1 MKAIS
6 LFLTVL
12 LVFSTSLQAGP
23 IPVQKAVHLVSIEEL
38 KGQISERTAARAD
51 NIREVQTLLRHP
63 AVQDR
68 LGHLFDLEQIAVAVP
83 TLDDETLARLARE
96 SEQMNEQFQAGMLLG
111 LSFMSW
117 VVITGLIVFV
127 VVVLVH
133 TYDRG
138 EP

>member
-12 LVFSTSLQAGP
+12 LVLSTSLQAGP
-23 IPVQKAVHLVSIEEL
+23 IPAQKAVHLVSIEEL
-38 KGQISERTAARAD
+38 KGRISGRTAERAE
-51 NIREVQTLLRHP
+51 NIREVQTLLRHQ

-68 LGHLFDLEQIAVAVP
+68 LGHLYDLEQIAVAVP

-96 SEQMNEQFQAGMLLG
+96 SKQMNEQFQAGLLG

-117 VVITGLIVFV
+117 VVITGLIVFT
-127 VVVLVH
+127 VLVLIH

>member
-1 MKAIS
+1 MKATS

-23 IPVQKAVHLVSIEEL
+23 IPAQEAIHAISIEEL
-38 KGQISERTAARAD
+38 KGQISERTAERAA
-51 NIREVQTLLRHP
+51 NIREVQTLLRHQ

-68 LGHLFDLEQIAVAVP
+68 LGHLYDLERIAVAIP

-96 SEQMNEQFQAGMLLG
+96 SEQMNEQFQAGLLG

-117 VVITGLIVFV
+117 VVITGLVVFI

>member
-23 IPVQKAVHLVSIEEL
+23 IPAQKAVHLVSIEEL
-38 KGQISERTAARAD
+38 KGQISERSAARAD

>member
-23 IPVQKAVHLVSIEEL
+23 IPAQKAIHSVSIEEL
-38 KGQISERTAARAD
+38 KSQISERTAVRAE
-51 NIREVQTLLRHP
+51 NIREVQTLLRHQ

-68 LGHLFDLEQIAVAVP
+68 LGHLYNLELLAVAVP
-83 TLDDETLARLARE
+83 RLDDETLARLARE
-96 SEQMNEQFQAGMLLG
+96 SEQMNEQFQAGLLG

-117 VVITGLIVFV
+117 VVITGLIVFIV
-127 VVVLVH
+127 LVLVH

>member
-23 IPVQKAVHLVSIEEL
+23 IPAQKAIHSVSIEEL
-38 KGQISERTAARAD
+38 KGQISERTAERAE
-51 NIREVQTLLRHP
+51 NIREVQTLLRQP

-68 LGHLFDLEQIAVAVP
+68 LGHLYDLEQIAVAVP
-83 TLDDETLARLARE
+83 TLDDATLARLARE
-96 SEQMNEQFQAGMLLG
+96 SAEMNEQFQAGLLG

-117 VVITGLIVFV
+117 VVITGLVVFT
-127 VVVLVH
+127 VLVLIH

>member
-1 MKAIS
+1 MKATS

-23 IPVQKAVHLVSIEEL
+23 IPARKAIHSISIEEL
-38 KGQISERTAARAD
+38 KGQISERTVERTA
-51 NIREVQTLLRHP
+51 NIREVQTLLRHE
-63 AVQDR
+63 AVQER
-68 LGHLFDLEQIAVAVP
+68 LGHLYDLERIAVAIP

-96 SEQMNEQFQAGMLLG
+96 SEQMNEQFQAGLLG

-117 VVITGLIVFV
+117 VVITGLIVFIV
-127 VVVLVH
+127 LVLVH

>member
-1 MKAIS
+1 MKATS

-23 IPVQKAVHLVSIEEL
+23 IPAQTAIHSISIEER
-38 KGQISERTAARAD
+38 KGQISERTVERAA
-51 NIREVQTLLRHP
+51 NIREVQTLLRHQ

-68 LGHLFDLEQIAVAVP
+68 LGHLYDLERVAVAIP

-96 SEQMNEQFQAGMLLG
+96 SEQMNEQFQAGLLG

-117 VVITGLIVFV
+117 VVITGLVVFI

>member
-23 IPVQKAVHLVSIEEL
+23 IPAQKAIHLVSIEEL
-38 KGQISERTAARAD
+38 KGQISERTAERTE
-51 NIREVQTLLRHP
+51 NIREVQTLLRQP

-68 LGHLFDLEQIAVAVP
+68 LGHLYDLEQIAVAVP
-83 TLDDETLARLARE
+83 TLDDATLARLARE
-96 SEQMNEQFQAGMLLG
+96 SAQMNEQFQAGLLG

-117 VVITGLIVFV
+117 VVITGLIVFT
-127 VVVLVH
+127 VLVLIH

>member
-1 MKAIS
+1 MKATS

-23 IPVQKAVHLVSIEEL
+23 IPAQKAIHSISIEEL
-38 KGQISERTAARAD
+38 KGQISERTAERAA
-51 NIREVQTLLRHP
+51 NIREVQTLLRHQ

-68 LGHLFDLEQIAVAVP
+68 LGHLYDLERIAVAIP

-96 SEQMNEQFQAGMLLG
+96 SEQMNEQFQAGLLG

-117 VVITGLIVFV
+117 VVITGLVVFIVL
-127 VVVLVH
+127 VLVH

>member
-23 IPVQKAVHLVSIEEL
+23 IPAQKAIHLVSIEEL
-38 KGQISERTAARAD
+38 KGQISEQAAVRAE

-68 LGHLFDLEQIAVAVP
+68 LGHLYDLDQIAVAVP

-96 SEQMNEQFQAGMLLG
+96 SEQMNEQFQAGLLG

-117 VVITGLIVFV
+117 VVITGLIVFIV
-127 VVVLVH
+127 LVLVH

>member
-1 MKAIS
+1 MKATS

-23 IPVQKAVHLVSIEEL
+23 IPAQKAIHSISIEEL
-38 KGQISERTAARAD
+38 KGQISERTAERAA
-51 NIREVQTLLRHP
+51 NIREVQTLLCHQ

-68 LGHLFDLEQIAVAVP
+68 LGHLYDLERIAVAIP

-96 SEQMNEQFQAGMLLG
+96 SEQMTEQFQAGLLG

-117 VVITGLIVFV
+117 VVITGLVVFIVL
-127 VVVLVH
+127 VLVH

>member
-23 IPVQKAVHLVSIEEL
+23 IPAQKAIHLVSIEEL
-38 KGQISERTAARAD
+38 KGQISERTAERAE
-51 NIREVQTLLRHP
+51 NIREVQTLLRHQ

-68 LGHLFDLEQIAVAVP
+68 LGHLYDLEQIAVALP
-83 TLDDETLARLARE
+83 TLDDQTLARLARE
-96 SEQMNEQFQAGMLLG
+96 SKQMNEQFQAGLLG

-117 VVITGLIVFV
+117 VVITGLIVFT
-127 VVVLVH
+127 VLVLIH

>member
-1 MKAIS
+1 MKATS

-23 IPVQKAVHLVSIEEL
+23 IPAQKAIHSISIEEL
-38 KGQISERTAARAD
+38 KGQISERTAERAA
-51 NIREVQTLLRHP
+51 NIREVQTLLRHQ

-68 LGHLFDLEQIAVAVP
+68 LGHLYDLERIAVAVP

-96 SEQMNEQFQAGMLLG
+96 SEQMNEQFQAGLLG

-117 VVITGLIVFV
+117 VVITGLVVFI
-127 VVVLVH
+127 VLVLIH

>member
-23 IPVQKAVHLVSIEEL
+23 IPAQKAIHSVSIEDL
-38 KGQISERTAARAD
+38 KGQISERTAERAE
-51 NIREVQTLLRHP
+51 NIREVQTLLRQP

-68 LGHLFDLEQIAVAVP
+68 LGHLYDLEQIAVAVP
-83 TLDDETLARLARE
+83 TLDDQTLARLARE
-96 SEQMNEQFQAGMLLG
+96 SAQMNEQFQAGLLG

-117 VVITGLIVFV
+117 VVITGLIVFT
-127 VVVLVH
+127 VLVLIH

>member
-23 IPVQKAVHLVSIEEL
+23 IPAQKAIHSVSIEDL
-38 KGQISERTAARAD
+38 GGQISERTAERAE
-51 NIREVQTLLRHP
+51 NIREVQTLLRQP

-68 LGHLFDLEQIAVAVP
+68 LGHLYDLEQIAVAVP
-83 TLDDETLARLARE
+83 TLDDQTLARLARE
-96 SEQMNEQFQAGMLLG
+96 SAQMNEQFQAGLLG

-117 VVITGLIVFV
+117 VVITGLIVFT
-127 VVVLVH
+127 VLVLIH

>member
-1 MKAIS
+1 MKATS
-6 LFLTVL
+6 LFLAVL

-23 IPVQKAVHLVSIEEL
+23 IPAQTAIHSISIEEL
-38 KGQISERTAARAD
+38 KGQISERTTERAA
-51 NIREVQTLLRHP
+51 NIREVQTLLRHQ

-68 LGHLFDLEQIAVAVP
+68 LGHLYDLERIAVAVP
-83 TLDDETLARLARE
+83 TLDDETMARLARE
-96 SEQMNEQFQAGMLLG
+96 SEQMNEQFQAGLLG

-117 VVITGLIVFV
+117 VVITGLVVFIVL
-127 VVVLVH
+127 VLVH

>member
-1 MKAIS
+1 MKATS

-23 IPVQKAVHLVSIEEL
+23 IPAQKAIHSISIEEL
-38 KGQISERTAARAD
+38 KGQISERTAERAA
-51 NIREVQTLLRHP
+51 NIREVQTLLRHQ

-68 LGHLFDLEQIAVAVP
+68 LGHLYDLERIAVAVP

-96 SEQMNEQFQAGMLLG
+96 SEQMNEQFQAGLLG

-117 VVITGLIVFV
+117 VVITGLVVFT
-127 VVVLVH
+127 VLVLIH

>member
-1 MKAIS
+1 MKATS

-23 IPVQKAVHLVSIEEL
+23 IPAQEAIHSVSIEEL
-38 KGQISERTAARAD
+38 KGQISERTAARAA
-51 NIREVQTLLRHP
+51 NIREVQTLLRHQ

-68 LGHLFDLEQIAVAVP
+68 LGHLYDLERVAVAVP
-83 TLDDETLARLARE
+83 TLDDETLDRLARE
-96 SEQMNEQFQAGMLLG
+96 SEQMNEQFQAGLLG

-117 VVITGLIVFV
+117 VVITGLIVFTV
-127 VVVLVH
+127 LVLVH

>member
-1 MKAIS
+1 MKATS

-23 IPVQKAVHLVSIEEL
+23 IPAQKAIHSISIEEL
-38 KGQISERTAARAD
+38 KGQISGRTAERAA
-51 NIREVQTLLRHP
+51 NIREVQTLLRHQ

-68 LGHLFDLEQIAVAVP
+68 LGHLYDLERIAVAVP

-96 SEQMNEQFQAGMLLG
+96 SEQMNEQFQAGLLG

-117 VVITGLIVFV
+117 VVITGLVVFI
-127 VVVLVH
+127 VLVLIH

>member
-1 MKAIS
+1 MKATS
-6 LFLTVL
+6 LFLAVL

-23 IPVQKAVHLVSIEEL
+23 IPAQTAIHSISIEEL
-38 KGQISERTAARAD
+38 KGQISERTTERAA
-51 NIREVQTLLRHP
+51 NIREVQTLLRHQ

-68 LGHLFDLEQIAVAVP
+68 LGHLYDLERIAVAIP

-96 SEQMNEQFQAGMLLG
+96 SEQMNEQFQAGLLG

-117 VVITGLIVFV
+117 VVITGLVVFIVL
-127 VVVLVH
+127 VLVH

>member
-23 IPVQKAVHLVSIEEL
+23 IPAQKAIHSVSIEDL
-38 KGQISERTAARAD
+38 KGQISERTAERAE
-51 NIREVQTLLRHP
+51 NIREVQTLLRHQ

-68 LGHLFDLEQIAVAVP
+68 LGHLYDLEQIAVAVP
-83 TLDDETLARLARE
+83 TLDDATLARLARE
-96 SEQMNEQFQAGMLLG
+96 SKQMNEQFQAGLLG

-117 VVITGLIVFV
+117 VVITGLVVFT
-127 VVVLVH
+127 VLVLIH

>member
-1 MKAIS
+1 MKATS

-23 IPVQKAVHLVSIEEL
+23 IPAQKAIHSISIEEL
-38 KGQISERTAARAD
+38 KGQISERTAERAA
-51 NIREVQTLLRHP
+51 NIREVQTLLRHQ

-68 LGHLFDLEQIAVAVP
+68 LGHLYDLERIAVAIP

-96 SEQMNEQFQAGMLLG
+96 SEQMNEQFQAGLLG

-117 VVITGLIVFV
+117 VVITGLIVFT
-127 VVVLVH
+127 VLVLIH

>member
-1 MKAIS
+1 MKATS
-6 LFLTVL
+6 LFLAVL

-23 IPVQKAVHLVSIEEL
+23 IPAQKAIHSISIEEL
-38 KGQISERTAARAD
+38 KGQISERTAERAA
-51 NIREVQTLLRHP
+51 NIREVQTLLRHQ

-68 LGHLFDLEQIAVAVP
+68 LGHLYDLERIAVAVP

-96 SEQMNEQFQAGMLLG
+96 SEQMNEQFQAGLLG

-117 VVITGLIVFV
+117 VVITGLVVFIVL
-127 VVVLVH
+127 VLVH